1 MAAAVA
7 AAVAAAAAGTFQED
21 PTLGNEA
28 AEMGAV
34 ADATGEVAATGG
46 HISY

>member
-1 MAAAVA
+1 MA